1 MSQEHPTYFLCSRID
16 VPVLVERA
24 KTEAEQLL
32 KEFETFYNT
41 AGKLGIT
48 IEPKPCLRG
57 YSING
62 KLTWDG
68 KTISEES
75 DCGLIFLELNNIIL
89 SRMIQ
94 LGFPSFGKEAD
105 K

>member
-1 MSQEHPTYFLCSRID
+1 MSEERPTYFLCCRRD
-16 VPVLVERA
+16 VPALVERA
-24 KTEAEQLL
+24 EAEAAQLL

-48 IEPKPCLRG
+48 IEPKPCFRG
-57 YSING
+57 YSIGG

-75 DCGLIFLELNNIIL
+75 DCGLIFLELNNIML

-94 LGFPSFGKEAD
+94 LGFPSFGKEAV

>member
-1 MSQEHPTYFLCSRID
+1 MSEERPSYFLCCYRD
-16 VPVLVERA
+16 VPALVERA
-24 KTEAEQLL
+24 EAEAAQLL

-48 IEPKPCLRG
+48 IEPKPCFRG
-57 YSING
+57 YSIGG

-75 DCGLIFLELNNIIL
+75 DCGLIFLELNNIML

-94 LGFPSFGKEAD
+94 LGFPSFGKEAV